1 MHRLEEKPK
10 FTKPAKRAE
19 PDKPRNMEALAAF
32 YRQCVRESELKA
44 FAESIGVSATSL
56 TRLGIGFDGDAWTF
70 PMVDCDG
77 ATIGIRRRFADGKKL
92 SVRGGREGLFIPT
105 DSGDLATLIV
115 VCEGPT
121 DTAAILDADHFAVG
135 RPSCLG
141 ATAMV
146 RQLIGKRDVVIV
158 ADVDDAGRRGALKL
172 AEDLIMPGRIVKV
185 IEPLTGKD
193 ARQWRPSR
201 GALSS
206 VIRSAYP
213 YRKNERTA

>member
-1 MHRLEEKPK
+1 MHRIAERPAYPKPPR
-10 FTKPAKRAE
+10 TVE
-19 PDKPRNMEALAAF
+19 PERPRNMDALAAF
-32 YRQCVRESELKA
+32 YRQCVRQPQLAE
-44 FAESIGVSATSL
+44 FAASIGVTGHSL
-56 TRLGIGFDGDAWTF
+56 ERLGIGFDGDAWTF
-70 PMVDCDG
+70 PMSEPDG
-77 ATIGIRRRFADGKKL
+77 AVIGIRRRFADGRKL

-105 DSGDLATLIV
+105 DGGDLATLVI

-121 DTAAILDADHFAVG
+121 DTAAILDAEFFAVG

-146 RQLIGKRDVVIV
+146 KHLIGKRDVVIV

-172 AEDLIMPGRIVKV
+172 AEELVMPGRIVKV

-201 GALSS
+201 GAMAS

-213 YRKNERTA
+213 YRSS